1 MISSNYYRIDV
12 CFFFGVNARNQK
24 TAPRV
29 RGFLRFCFEA
39 SIRQSFYFLPLSAP
53 SPLPVPIITRNSR
66 IRAGT
71 RYNSLFS
78 QLEMVILNMLDTA
91 RDYRHYR
98 RYMTRLGRRE

>member
-53 SPLPVPIITRNSR
+53 SPLPVPIIAWNNG

-71 RYNSLFS
+71 RYNFPFQS
-78 QLEMVILNMLDTA
+78 T
-91 RDYRHYR
+91 
-98 RYMTRLGRRE
+98 

>member
-39 SIRQSFYFLPLSAP
+39 SIRQSFYFFRLPVL
-53 SPLPVPIITRNSR
+53 SPLPVPIIARNNR

-71 RYNSLFS
+71 RYNFPFQS
-78 QLEMVILNMLDTA
+78 T
-91 RDYRHYR
+91 
-98 RYMTRLGRRE
+98 